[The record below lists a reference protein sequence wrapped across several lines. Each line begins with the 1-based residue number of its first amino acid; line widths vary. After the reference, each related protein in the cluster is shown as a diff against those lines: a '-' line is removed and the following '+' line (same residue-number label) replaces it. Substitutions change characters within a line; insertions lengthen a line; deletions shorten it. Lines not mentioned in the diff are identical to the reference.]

1 MYNIIE
7 NYCIE
12 KDTIAELG
20 AFSIIWGIA
29 EEEHFGKFCTREKI
43 ENMDFEH
50 YVDLYEKAI
59 YVKEAFLGCFPSQP
73 LKELRADKEWWV
85 KISDWLVTNWSGK
98 DFIQTTFYA
107 CFRIRNNL
115 FHGEKAYFALNR
127 QKDLFIAV
135 NEFLQEFIIMGKT
148 DILL

>member
-12 KDTIAELG
+12 NDTISQLG

-43 ENMDFEH
+43 EAMDFEH
-50 YVDLYEKAI
+50 YIDLYEKAI
-59 YVKEAFLGCFPSQP
+59 YVKEAYLAYCTSQP
-73 LKELRADKEWWV
+73 LKELRAEREWWL
-85 KISDWLVTNWSGK
+85 KISDWFEKNTCDK
-98 DFIQTTFYA
+98 QFIQTAFYV

-127 QKDLFIAV
+127 QKDLFIAI